1 MIDVTL
7 VQSDGMHEPAT
18 ALVGVSPF
26 RKVITPVHEQLFV
39 SATVWEIR
47 FPVPLQT
54 RCSRVCGVLST
65 VSARSWLPND
75 DDAIHTELRGR

>member
-1 MIDVTL
+1 MIDVIL

-47 FPVPLQT
+47 FPVLE
-54 RCSRVCGVLST
+54 VCRPVVRGCV
-65 VSARSWLPND
+65 VSCR
-75 DDAIHTELRGR
+75 